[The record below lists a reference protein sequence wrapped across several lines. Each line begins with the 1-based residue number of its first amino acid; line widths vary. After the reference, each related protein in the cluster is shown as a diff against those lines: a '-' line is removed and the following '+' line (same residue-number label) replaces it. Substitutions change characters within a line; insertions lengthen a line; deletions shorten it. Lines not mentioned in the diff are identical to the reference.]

1 VAGALVCI
9 TVRPPAS
16 SFSSS
21 LLSFLHSLSLSLSS
35 LHAAAGDL
43 ELRSPLLP
51 NLSVKL
57 FPKVSSPYSPIYFK
71 NAP

>member
-1 VAGALVCI
+1 VAGALVGI
-9 TVRPPAS
+9 MVQPSAS

-21 LLSFLHSLSLSLSS
+21 LLSSLHSLSLSS

-51 NLSVKL
+51 DLSVKL